1 MPIRQ
6 VSGVKAA
13 KSGYEEITVRCYPHS
28 LIESGTRR
36 SGFHFPTA
44 CQYVSCFQE
53 AARVLLI
60 RRSAGRKKRE
70 KQIE

>member
-1 MPIRQ
+1 MRQ

-36 SGFHFPTA
+36 SHFHFPTA
-44 CQYVSCFQE
+44 SQYVSCFEE
-53 AARVLLI
+53 AVRVLLI
-60 RRSAGRKKRE
+60 RRSAGRKKRK
-70 KQIE
+70 KQID